1 MLIATAGVLSPEPV
15 ARVAERIVGEDV
27 EVVVITIIQVPRSFL
42 ETIRSEQWHPL
53 TDSTPEWTSEE
64 DALIARYVEERG
76 HRLTEPL
83 LSALRVRGIEPKVRY
98 LEGEDPAERILSAA
112 EAEEAD
118 LVVLGATKQL
128 FEEWESVSARVLRD
142 TTRPVL
148 VVPSRPRGDGAA
160 TEEKDAADLDR

>member
-15 ARVAERIVGEDV
+15 ARVAERIVGEDG
-27 EVVVITIIQVPRSFL
+27 EVIVITIIQVPRSFL

-53 TDSTPEWTSEE
+53 TDATPEWTTEE

-83 LSALRVRGIEPKVRY
+83 LNALRVRGIEPRVRY
-98 LEGEDPAERILSAA
+98 LEGEDPAERILAA
-112 EAEEAD
+112 ADEEGVD
-118 LVVLGATKQL
+118 LVVVGATKQL

-142 TTRPVL
+142 TIRPVL
-148 VVPSRPRGDGAA
+148 VVPSAPRSNGTDGDEDDPAPLG
-160 TEEKDAADLDR
+160 